1 MVFRKPNAASASV
14 GEGAELWADAI
25 REFRTTRAD
34 LKQAGSWDQV
44 SHYYCLRWGIDP
56 AGANVEGNKR
66 DRVLGDYMDRHD
78 IETNM
83 DEELSS
89 PSVAPSVAGEKDVNG
104 LPCYPEGIYTLEA
117 WGNTLIE
124 FGKLKGRG
132 WSYHQLS
139 QDGSKDSEGYRKW
152 LMAHAQSSQGQC
164 RDLGRYFVRMS
175 RHNMLPANPCHI
187 PGTTSELWGVPFNYK
202 EAGEGEAVSFLRK
215 WSAKVEVFG
224 EPDAWMVQLAKRG
237 PTAAKSAPAEAPA
250 KAAPPEA
257 PGAAADAAGATTASP
272 QDGQAAASPRVA
284 NAAAAASD
292 PVLAQ
297 RLTDLEQKANG
308 ALEVMRSLLKQQ
320 EALVAE
326 LHKLKS

>member
-83 DEELSS
+83 DEEYHLVCQADTPRRDPQVPNPMSEAAAPEAPRGPPPPVPVSSQHNSASYAIPPSPNMSEMSSWSSTRLSS

-139 QDGSKDSEGYRKW
+139 QDG
-152 LMAHAQSSQGQC
+152 LLQGF
-164 RDLGRYFVRMS
+164 RG
-175 RHNMLPANPCHI
+175 LPQVADGPCSVV
-187 PGTTSELWGVPFNYK
+187 PGTMPRSGTLLCANVPPQHA
-202 EAGEGEAVSFLRK
+202 AGKSLPYPRDHL
-215 WSAKVEVFG
+215 SPQLCLFG
-224 EPDAWMVQLAKRG
+224 KQPV
-237 PTAAKSAPAEAPA
+237 
-250 KAAPPEA
+250 KAGSHDSRPRARLPEA
-257 PGAAADAAGATTASP
+257 EDQHS
-272 QDGQAAASPRVA
+272 
-284 NAAAAASD
+284 NEIL
-292 PVLAQ
+292 VLSISFFF
-297 RLTDLEQKANG
+297 LF
-308 ALEVMRSLLKQQ
+308 
-320 EALVAE
+320 
-326 LHKLKS
+326 

>member
-1 MVFRKPNAASASV
+1 MANSKHRATPGAFSASSADV
-14 GEGAELWADAI
+14 SNSWAWIEHGVPEAERRQCQRTLVRSFLAGEGAELWADAI

-83 DEELSS
+83 DEEYHLVCQADTPRRDPQVPNPMSEAAAPEAPRGPPPPVPVSSQHNSASYAIPPSPNMSEMSSWSSTRLSS

-104 LPCYPEGIYTLEA
+104 LPCYPEGIHTLEA

-164 RDLGRYFVRMS
+164 RDLGRYLVRMS

-187 PGTTSELWGVPFNYK
+187 PGTTSVRSF
-202 EAGEGEAVSFLRK
+202 VS
-215 WSAKVEVFG
+215 
-224 EPDAWMVQLAKRG
+224 
-237 PTAAKSAPAEAPA
+237 TAN
-250 KAAPPEA
+250 
-257 PGAAADAAGATTASP
+257 SP
-272 QDGQAAASPRVA
+272 
-284 NAAAAASD
+284 
-292 PVLAQ
+292 
-297 RLTDLEQKANG
+297 
-308 ALEVMRSLLKQQ
+308 
-320 EALVAE
+320 
-326 LHKLKS
+326 

>member
-1 MVFRKPNAASASV
+1 
-14 GEGAELWADAI
+14 
-25 REFRTTRAD
+25 
-34 LKQAGSWDQV
+34 
-44 SHYYCLRWGIDP
+44 
-56 AGANVEGNKR
+56 
-66 DRVLGDYMDRHD
+66 
-78 IETNM
+78 
-83 DEELSS
+83 
-89 PSVAPSVAGEKDVNG
+89 
-104 LPCYPEGIYTLEA
+104 
-117 WGNTLIE
+117 
-124 FGKLKGRG
+124 
-132 WSYHQLS
+132 
-139 QDGSKDSEGYRKW
+139 
-152 LMAHAQSSQGQC
+152 
-164 RDLGRYFVRMS
+164 
-175 RHNMLPANPCHI
+175 
-187 PGTTSELWGVPFNYK
+187 
-202 EAGEGEAVSFLRK
+202 
-215 WSAKVEVFG
+215 
-224 EPDAWMVQLAKRG
+224 MVQLAKRG